1 MNKILVFLV
10 VIWVLARLAKR
21 WLLAKAQKMQQNL
34 EAQLRAQ
41 MHQQM
46 NQQMGQQTA
55 TGPGPAAGPAAA
67 QAEANA
73 ERMVACAQCGLHIP
87 QSEALMRAGQPYCS
101 TAHADQAQG

>member
-1 MNKILVFLV
+1 MTKILVFIV

-55 TGPGPAAGPAAA
+55 TGSGPAAA

-73 ERMVACAQCGLHIP
+73 ERMVACTQCGLHIP

>member
-1 MNKILVFLV
+1 MTKLLVFIV

-34 EAQLRAQ
+34 EAQLRTQ

-55 TGPGPAAGPAAA
+55 TGSGPAAA

-73 ERMVACAQCGLHIP
+73 ERMVACTQCGLHIP

>member
-1 MNKILVFLV
+1 MTKILVFIV

-55 TGPGPAAGPAAA
+55 TGSGPAAA
-67 QAEANA
+67 QADANA
-73 ERMVACAQCGLHIP
+73 ERMVACTQCGLHIP

>member
-1 MNKILVFLV
+1 MTKFLVFIV

-41 MHQQM
+41 M
-46 NQQMGQQTA
+46 NQQMGQQMGQQAA
-55 TGPGPAAGPAAA
+55 TGPAPSHADGS
-67 QAEANA
+67 A
-73 ERMVACAQCGLHIP
+73 ERVVACAQCGLHIP

-101 TAHADQAQG
+101 QAHAQQEQA

>member
-1 MNKILVFLV
+1 MTKILVFIV

-55 TGPGPAAGPAAA
+55 TGPGPAAAA
-67 QAEANA
+67 QADANA
-73 ERMVACAQCGLHIP
+73 ERMVACTQCGLHIP

>member
-1 MNKILVFLV
+1 MTKILVFIV

-46 NQQMGQQTA
+46 NQQMGQQ
-55 TGPGPAAGPAAA
+55 GPAAGPAAA

>member
-1 MNKILVFLV
+1 MTKLLVFIV

-55 TGPGPAAGPAAA
+55 TGPGPAAA
-67 QAEANA
+67 QADVNA
-73 ERMVACAQCGLHIP
+73 ERMVACTQCGLHIP

>member
-1 MNKILVFLV
+1 MTKLLVFIV

-55 TGPGPAAGPAAA
+55 TGPGPAA

>member
-1 MNKILVFLV
+1 MTKILVFIV

-55 TGPGPAAGPAAA
+55 TGPGPAAT
-67 QAEANA
+67 QADANA

>member
-1 MNKILVFLV
+1 MTKILVFIV

-55 TGPGPAAGPAAA
+55 TGPGPAAEP
-67 QAEANA
+67 AEANA

>member
-1 MNKILVFLV
+1 MTKLLVFIV

-55 TGPGPAAGPAAA
+55 TGSGPAAA

-73 ERMVACAQCGLHIP
+73 ERMVACTQCGLHIP

>member
-1 MNKILVFLV
+1 MTKLLVFIV

-46 NQQMGQQTA
+46 NQQMGSKRQLDQGQQQRKLRPMPSA
-55 TGPGPAAGPAAA
+55 WWPAPNAACISHKA
-67 QAEANA
+67 K
-73 ERMVACAQCGLHIP
+73 P
-87 QSEALMRAGQPYCS
+87 
-101 TAHADQAQG
+101 

>member
-1 MNKILVFLV
+1 MTKILVFIV

-55 TGPGPAAGPAAA
+55 TRPGSAAA

>member
-1 MNKILVFLV
+1 MTKLLVFIV

-55 TGPGPAAGPAAA
+55 TGPRPAAA